1 MHSAA
6 YWCWNGREG
15 REAKDRAWCLL
26 EEKREK
32 RTAMHTQSA
41 VAAEGGGA
49 WPRGPRTAQ
58 RQRGNALPC
67 TLHGAA
73 AVLHEAPSLT
83 RPPPDTLA
91 PRPDPGLRRSPLA
104 SRFAGR
110 PRDSRLDR
118 GSKWRPHSGSLPRAR
133 SSGSGLQRPHR
144 RLACAGK
151 SERSP
156 NLAGFRNLL
165 PVAVVPSL
173 LDFFQRPRRDGRP
186 EILSLWPGH

>member
-1 MHSAA
+1 VFARGEKGEENSNAHTKCRRSRG
-6 YWCWNGREG
+6 W
-15 REAKDRAWCLL
+15 WCLA
-26 EEKREK
+26 KRPKDSPEAT
-32 RTAMHTQSA
+32 RQCTA
-41 VAAEGGGA
+41 
-49 WPRGPRTAQ
+49 
-58 RQRGNALPC
+58 
-67 TLHGAA
+67 LHPSWCRCGAA
-73 AVLHEAPSLT
+73 RGALT
-83 RPPPDTLA
+83 HQTTPNTLA

-110 PRDSRLDR
+110 PRDSRLGR

-186 EILSLWPGH
+186 EILSLWPRH